1 MLKFTMKRL
10 VYLVL
15 VLVGVSF
22 LVFLLLYMTPG
33 DPVRMMLGESAT
45 PEAQAEL
52 RLELGLDDPFL
63 VQYGRYI
70 KNIVVHQD
78 LGTSYST
85 RRPVLD
91 EIMTVFPNTVKLA
104 TAAIIIAVILG
115 TFLGIVSAV
124 RQNSLLDNAV
134 MVLALIGTSAPIF
147 WIGILMIILFSVNL
161 GWLPPSGFG
170 SFKQLIMPALALGMQ
185 STAVVARM
193 TRSSMLEVI
202 RQDFVKTA
210 RAKGQKESVVI
221 MKHVF
226 RNALIPVITVV
237 GLQFG
242 TLLGGAMLT
251 EVVFSIPGVGRLMI
265 EAIKQR
271 DFPIVQGSVLF
282 VAACFSLVNSAGIA
296 VIPGG
301 RDHILNAPFFQAV
314 HHALLAVDTH
324 GHIQCGHS
332 HIPNPGRTGLCHT
345 DSHGLSCPVI
355 IVDNGNSPVIVLCQ
369 HHHWH
374 RASLYQ
380 LTVRLCYGNG
390 AQYDAVHLQCN
401 QSLNILKLKVHTV
414 VRILNQRFIPLFPQV
429 ASDAGHHTAG
439 HL

>member
-15 VLVGVSF
+15 
-22 LVFLLLYMTPG
+22 
-33 DPVRMMLGESAT
+33 VRMMLGESAT

-124 RQNSLLDNAV
+124 KQNSLLDNAV

-282 VAACFSLVNSAGIA
+282 VAACFSLVN
-296 VIPGG
+296 
-301 RDHILNAPFFQAV
+301 
-314 HHALLAVDTH
+314 LAVD
-324 GHIQCGHS
+324 
-332 HIPNPGRTGLCHT
+332 L
-345 DSHGLSCPVI
+345 LYAV
-355 IVDNGNSPVIVLCQ
+355 VDP
-369 HHHWH
+369 
-374 RASLYQ
+374 
-380 LTVRLCYGNG
+380 
-390 AQYDAVHLQCN
+390 
-401 QSLNILKLKVHTV
+401 KV
-414 VRILNQRFIPLFPQV
+414 
-429 ASDAGHHTAG
+429 SKE
-439 HL
+439 

>member
-202 RQDFVKTA
+202 HQDFVKTA

-282 VAACFSLVNSAGIA
+282 VAACFSLVN
-296 VIPGG
+296 
-301 RDHILNAPFFQAV
+301 
-314 HHALLAVDTH
+314 LAVD
-324 GHIQCGHS
+324 
-332 HIPNPGRTGLCHT
+332 L
-345 DSHGLSCPVI
+345 LYAV
-355 IVDNGNSPVIVLCQ
+355 VDP
-369 HHHWH
+369 
-374 RASLYQ
+374 
-380 LTVRLCYGNG
+380 
-390 AQYDAVHLQCN
+390 
-401 QSLNILKLKVHTV
+401 KV
-414 VRILNQRFIPLFPQV
+414 
-429 ASDAGHHTAG
+429 SKE
-439 HL
+439 

>member
-282 VAACFSLVNSAGIA
+282 VAACFSLVN
-296 VIPGG
+296 
-301 RDHILNAPFFQAV
+301 
-314 HHALLAVDTH
+314 LAVD
-324 GHIQCGHS
+324 Q
-332 HIPNPGRTGLCHT
+332 LYA
-345 DSHGLSCPVI
+345 V
-355 IVDNGNSPVIVLCQ
+355 VDP
-369 HHHWH
+369 
-374 RASLYQ
+374 
-380 LTVRLCYGNG
+380 
-390 AQYDAVHLQCN
+390 
-401 QSLNILKLKVHTV
+401 KV
-414 VRILNQRFIPLFPQV
+414 
-429 ASDAGHHTAG
+429 SKE
-439 HL
+439 

>member
-45 PEAQAEL
+45 PDAQAEL

-282 VAACFSLVNSAGIA
+282 VAACFSLVN
-296 VIPGG
+296 
-301 RDHILNAPFFQAV
+301 
-314 HHALLAVDTH
+314 LAVD
-324 GHIQCGHS
+324 
-332 HIPNPGRTGLCHT
+332 L
-345 DSHGLSCPVI
+345 LYAV
-355 IVDNGNSPVIVLCQ
+355 VDP
-369 HHHWH
+369 
-374 RASLYQ
+374 
-380 LTVRLCYGNG
+380 
-390 AQYDAVHLQCN
+390 
-401 QSLNILKLKVHTV
+401 KV
-414 VRILNQRFIPLFPQV
+414 
-429 ASDAGHHTAG
+429 SKE
-439 HL
+439 

>member
-22 LVFLLLYMTPG
+22 LVLLLLYMTPG

-124 RQNSLLDNAV
+124 KQNSLLDNAV

-282 VAACFSLVNSAGIA
+282 VAACFSLVN
-296 VIPGG
+296 
-301 RDHILNAPFFQAV
+301 
-314 HHALLAVDTH
+314 LAVD
-324 GHIQCGHS
+324 
-332 HIPNPGRTGLCHT
+332 L
-345 DSHGLSCPVI
+345 LYAV
-355 IVDNGNSPVIVLCQ
+355 VDP
-369 HHHWH
+369 
-374 RASLYQ
+374 
-380 LTVRLCYGNG
+380 
-390 AQYDAVHLQCN
+390 
-401 QSLNILKLKVHTV
+401 KV
-414 VRILNQRFIPLFPQV
+414 
-429 ASDAGHHTAG
+429 SKE
-439 HL
+439 

>member
-210 RAKGQKESVVI
+210 RAKGQKKSVVI

-282 VAACFSLVNSAGIA
+282 VAACFSLVN
-296 VIPGG
+296 
-301 RDHILNAPFFQAV
+301 
-314 HHALLAVDTH
+314 LAVD
-324 GHIQCGHS
+324 
-332 HIPNPGRTGLCHT
+332 L
-345 DSHGLSCPVI
+345 LYAV
-355 IVDNGNSPVIVLCQ
+355 VDP
-369 HHHWH
+369 
-374 RASLYQ
+374 
-380 LTVRLCYGNG
+380 
-390 AQYDAVHLQCN
+390 
-401 QSLNILKLKVHTV
+401 KV
-414 VRILNQRFIPLFPQV
+414 
-429 ASDAGHHTAG
+429 SKE
-439 HL
+439 

>member
-210 RAKGQKESVVI
+210 
-221 MKHVF
+221 
-226 RNALIPVITVV
+226 LIPVITVV

-282 VAACFSLVNSAGIA
+282 VAACFSLVN
-296 VIPGG
+296 
-301 RDHILNAPFFQAV
+301 
-314 HHALLAVDTH
+314 LAVD
-324 GHIQCGHS
+324 
-332 HIPNPGRTGLCHT
+332 L
-345 DSHGLSCPVI
+345 LYAV
-355 IVDNGNSPVIVLCQ
+355 VDP
-369 HHHWH
+369 
-374 RASLYQ
+374 
-380 LTVRLCYGNG
+380 
-390 AQYDAVHLQCN
+390 
-401 QSLNILKLKVHTV
+401 KV
-414 VRILNQRFIPLFPQV
+414 
-429 ASDAGHHTAG
+429 SKE
-439 HL
+439 

>member
-282 VAACFSLVNSAGIA
+282 VAACFSLVN
-296 VIPGG
+296 
-301 RDHILNAPFFQAV
+301 
-314 HHALLAVDTH
+314 LAVD
-324 GHIQCGHS
+324 
-332 HIPNPGRTGLCHT
+332 PLYA
-345 DSHGLSCPVI
+345 V
-355 IVDNGNSPVIVLCQ
+355 VDP
-369 HHHWH
+369 
-374 RASLYQ
+374 
-380 LTVRLCYGNG
+380 
-390 AQYDAVHLQCN
+390 
-401 QSLNILKLKVHTV
+401 KV
-414 VRILNQRFIPLFPQV
+414 
-429 ASDAGHHTAG
+429 SKE
-439 HL
+439 

>member
-10 VYLVL
+10 VYMVL

-115 TFLGIVSAV
+115 TLLGIVSAV
-124 RQNSLLDNAV
+124 KQNSLLDNAV

-282 VAACFSLVNSAGIA
+282 VAACFSLVN
-296 VIPGG
+296 
-301 RDHILNAPFFQAV
+301 
-314 HHALLAVDTH
+314 LAVD
-324 GHIQCGHS
+324 
-332 HIPNPGRTGLCHT
+332 L
-345 DSHGLSCPVI
+345 LYAV
-355 IVDNGNSPVIVLCQ
+355 VDP
-369 HHHWH
+369 
-374 RASLYQ
+374 
-380 LTVRLCYGNG
+380 
-390 AQYDAVHLQCN
+390 
-401 QSLNILKLKVHTV
+401 KV
-414 VRILNQRFIPLFPQV
+414 
-429 ASDAGHHTAG
+429 SKE
-439 HL
+439 

>member
-91 EIMTVFPNTVKLA
+91 ETMTVFPNTVKLA

-124 RQNSLLDNAV
+124 KQNSLLDNAV

-282 VAACFSLVNSAGIA
+282 VAACFSLVN
-296 VIPGG
+296 
-301 RDHILNAPFFQAV
+301 
-314 HHALLAVDTH
+314 LAVD
-324 GHIQCGHS
+324 
-332 HIPNPGRTGLCHT
+332 L
-345 DSHGLSCPVI
+345 LYAV
-355 IVDNGNSPVIVLCQ
+355 VDP
-369 HHHWH
+369 
-374 RASLYQ
+374 
-380 LTVRLCYGNG
+380 
-390 AQYDAVHLQCN
+390 
-401 QSLNILKLKVHTV
+401 KV
-414 VRILNQRFIPLFPQV
+414 
-429 ASDAGHHTAG
+429 SKE
-439 HL
+439 

>member
-124 RQNSLLDNAV
+124 KQNSLLDNAV

-170 SFKQLIMPALALGMQ
+170 SFKQLILPALALGMQ

-282 VAACFSLVNSAGIA
+282 VAACFSLVN
-296 VIPGG
+296 
-301 RDHILNAPFFQAV
+301 
-314 HHALLAVDTH
+314 LAVD
-324 GHIQCGHS
+324 
-332 HIPNPGRTGLCHT
+332 L
-345 DSHGLSCPVI
+345 LYAV
-355 IVDNGNSPVIVLCQ
+355 VDP
-369 HHHWH
+369 
-374 RASLYQ
+374 
-380 LTVRLCYGNG
+380 
-390 AQYDAVHLQCN
+390 
-401 QSLNILKLKVHTV
+401 KV
-414 VRILNQRFIPLFPQV
+414 
-429 ASDAGHHTAG
+429 SKE
-439 HL
+439 

>member
-124 RQNSLLDNAV
+124 KQNSLLDNAV
-134 MVLALIGTSAPIF
+134 IVLALIGTSAPIF

-193 TRSSMLEVI
+193 TRSSMLAVI

-282 VAACFSLVNSAGIA
+282 VAACFSLVN
-296 VIPGG
+296 
-301 RDHILNAPFFQAV
+301 
-314 HHALLAVDTH
+314 LAVD
-324 GHIQCGHS
+324 
-332 HIPNPGRTGLCHT
+332 L
-345 DSHGLSCPVI
+345 LYAV
-355 IVDNGNSPVIVLCQ
+355 VD
-369 HHHWH
+369 
-374 RASLYQ
+374 
-380 LTVRLCYGNG
+380 T
-390 AQYDAVHLQCN
+390 
-401 QSLNILKLKVHTV
+401 KV
-414 VRILNQRFIPLFPQV
+414 
-429 ASDAGHHTAG
+429 SKE
-439 HL
+439 

>member
-85 RRPVLD
+85 RRPVLY

-282 VAACFSLVNSAGIA
+282 VAACFSLVN
-296 VIPGG
+296 
-301 RDHILNAPFFQAV
+301 
-314 HHALLAVDTH
+314 LAVD
-324 GHIQCGHS
+324 
-332 HIPNPGRTGLCHT
+332 L
-345 DSHGLSCPVI
+345 LYAV
-355 IVDNGNSPVIVLCQ
+355 VDP
-369 HHHWH
+369 
-374 RASLYQ
+374 
-380 LTVRLCYGNG
+380 
-390 AQYDAVHLQCN
+390 
-401 QSLNILKLKVHTV
+401 KV
-414 VRILNQRFIPLFPQV
+414 
-429 ASDAGHHTAG
+429 SKE
-439 HL
+439 

>member
-70 KNIVVHQD
+70 KNIVVHQA

-124 RQNSLLDNAV
+124 KQNSLLDNAV

-282 VAACFSLVNSAGIA
+282 VAACFSLVN
-296 VIPGG
+296 
-301 RDHILNAPFFQAV
+301 
-314 HHALLAVDTH
+314 LAVD
-324 GHIQCGHS
+324 
-332 HIPNPGRTGLCHT
+332 L
-345 DSHGLSCPVI
+345 LYAV
-355 IVDNGNSPVIVLCQ
+355 VDP
-369 HHHWH
+369 
-374 RASLYQ
+374 
-380 LTVRLCYGNG
+380 
-390 AQYDAVHLQCN
+390 
-401 QSLNILKLKVHTV
+401 KV
-414 VRILNQRFIPLFPQV
+414 
-429 ASDAGHHTAG
+429 SKE
-439 HL
+439 

>member
-1 MLKFTMKRL
+1 M
-10 VYLVL
+10 
-15 VLVGVSF
+15 LVGVSF

-282 VAACFSLVNSAGIA
+282 VAACFSLVN
-296 VIPGG
+296 
-301 RDHILNAPFFQAV
+301 
-314 HHALLAVDTH
+314 LAVD
-324 GHIQCGHS
+324 
-332 HIPNPGRTGLCHT
+332 L
-345 DSHGLSCPVI
+345 LYAV
-355 IVDNGNSPVIVLCQ
+355 VDP
-369 HHHWH
+369 
-374 RASLYQ
+374 
-380 LTVRLCYGNG
+380 
-390 AQYDAVHLQCN
+390 
-401 QSLNILKLKVHTV
+401 KV
-414 VRILNQRFIPLFPQV
+414 
-429 ASDAGHHTAG
+429 SKE
-439 HL
+439 

>member
-124 RQNSLLDNAV
+124 KQNSLLDNAV

-193 TRSSMLEVI
+193 TRSSMLVVI

-282 VAACFSLVNSAGIA
+282 VAACFSLVN
-296 VIPGG
+296 
-301 RDHILNAPFFQAV
+301 
-314 HHALLAVDTH
+314 LAVD
-324 GHIQCGHS
+324 
-332 HIPNPGRTGLCHT
+332 L
-345 DSHGLSCPVI
+345 LYAV
-355 IVDNGNSPVIVLCQ
+355 VDP
-369 HHHWH
+369 
-374 RASLYQ
+374 
-380 LTVRLCYGNG
+380 
-390 AQYDAVHLQCN
+390 
-401 QSLNILKLKVHTV
+401 KV
-414 VRILNQRFIPLFPQV
+414 
-429 ASDAGHHTAG
+429 SKE
-439 HL
+439 

>member
-282 VAACFSLVNSAGIA
+282 VAACFSLVN
-296 VIPGG
+296 
-301 RDHILNAPFFQAV
+301 
-314 HHALLAVDTH
+314 LAVDL
-324 GHIQCGHS
+324 
-332 HIPNPGRTGLCHT
+332 LCA
-345 DSHGLSCPVI
+345 V
-355 IVDNGNSPVIVLCQ
+355 VDP
-369 HHHWH
+369 
-374 RASLYQ
+374 
-380 LTVRLCYGNG
+380 
-390 AQYDAVHLQCN
+390 
-401 QSLNILKLKVHTV
+401 KV
-414 VRILNQRFIPLFPQV
+414 
-429 ASDAGHHTAG
+429 SKE
-439 HL
+439 